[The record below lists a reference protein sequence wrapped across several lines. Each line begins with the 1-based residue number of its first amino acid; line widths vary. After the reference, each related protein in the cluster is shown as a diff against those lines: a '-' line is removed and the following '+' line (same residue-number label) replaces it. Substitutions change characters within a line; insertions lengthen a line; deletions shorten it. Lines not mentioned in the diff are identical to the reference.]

1 MAIQFTSKHDIV
13 EKLRKQ
19 IADKDS
25 TAIHTLMFVYE
36 RQVDDEQ
43 RQETVKYRNGVGFK
57 PQDAKIGSSFVK
69 WYKDKGFFTTK
80 QMSAVKRMVAKY
92 AGQVV
97 EAKICE
103 GEIRQL
109 ERGAWVWA

>member
-1 MAIQFTSKHDIV
+1 MPIQFTSKQEIV

-43 RQETVKYRNGVGFK
+43 LHETVKYRNGVGFK

-69 WYKDKGFFTTK
+69 WYKSKGLFTAK
-80 QMSAVKRMVAKY
+80 QMAAVKKMVAKY

-97 EAKICE
+97 EAKIDA
-103 GEIRQL
+103 GNIRQL
-109 ERGAWVWA
+109 NRGSWIWE